1 MLRTKLGLRRTG
13 CGLPHSSITR
23 LGTLSQLSATPR
35 LIELHMAAIATRTVM
50 RRIGAPPLHRTVPAT
65 GTRELLWIGL
75 IIRPMHSLTTAVDA
89 DMLAGPSLLPHN
101 AIMRSPIADV
111 LAAPARILLSRLSP
125 LVDDID
131 IAVSPHA
138 RLMHPAHAM
147 DNLAAA
153 VAA

>member
-1 MLRTKLGLRRTG
+1 
-13 CGLPHSSITR
+13 
-23 LGTLSQLSATPR
+23 
-35 LIELHMAAIATRTVM
+35 
-50 RRIGAPPLHRTVPAT
+50 
-65 GTRELLWIGL
+65 
-75 IIRPMHSLTTAVDA
+75 MHSLTTAVDA

-153 VAA
+153 VAARGRYIS